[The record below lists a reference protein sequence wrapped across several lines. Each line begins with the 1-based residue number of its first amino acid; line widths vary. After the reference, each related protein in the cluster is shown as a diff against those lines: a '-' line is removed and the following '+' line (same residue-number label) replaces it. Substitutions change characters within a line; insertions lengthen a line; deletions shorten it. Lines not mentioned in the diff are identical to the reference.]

1 MLFQTLDDKEGCV
14 AAYVE
19 GQLLKELPENLT
31 KTWTHSIFLNDRD
44 VEYAYLYANGKGL
57 SDLVPDSIGS
67 QWKAVNL
74 KLKAFLRSFAL
85 AKVSLED
92 NCFFDLVPIRFLV
105 EYCELKN
112 QITQHVFDT
121 FPRPENYEFLSDL
134 LKVLVEIKHK
144 KLNIDLSSIRNKMLK
159 PNVRTLVKTIRKSKP
174 YIDYDIFGTKTG
186 RLTTKKKSFPI
197 LTMNKE
203 CRSILKPKND
213 LFLELDYNAAEVR
226 TILALLNI
234 EQPTDDLHEVHRV
247 DIFKGKINREEAKK
261 KTFEWL
267 YNPNNRND
275 KFESLYDRGEIVSKY
290 WNGECVVNPFG
301 REIKSDHYHAV
312 NLVMQSTF
320 ADLFLRQKIK
330 INEYLKG
337 KNSELALSIH
347 DCVLLDMSKEE
358 KDIIPELAKLFA
370 DTDLGDFKVNMKIGR
385 NFGEMENC
393 TT

>member
-1 MLFQTLDDKEGCV
+1 
-14 AAYVE
+14 
-19 GQLLKELPENLT
+19 
-31 KTWTHSIFLNDRD
+31 
-44 VEYAYLYANGKGL
+44 
-57 SDLVPDSIGS
+57 
-67 QWKAVNL
+67 
-74 KLKAFLRSFAL
+74 
-85 AKVSLED
+85 
-92 NCFFDLVPIRFLV
+92 
-105 EYCELKN
+105 
-112 QITQHVFDT
+112 
-121 FPRPENYEFLSDL
+121 
-134 LKVLVEIKHK
+134 
-144 KLNIDLSSIRNKMLK
+144 
-159 PNVRTLVKTIRKSKP
+159 
-174 YIDYDIFGTKTG
+174 
-186 RLTTKKKSFPI
+186 
-197 LTMNKE
+197 
-203 CRSILKPKND
+203 
-213 LFLELDYNAAEVR
+213 
-226 TILALLNI
+226 
-234 EQPTDDLHEVHRV
+234 
-247 DIFKGKINREEAKK
+247 FKGKINREEAKK